1 MRERIRGAGNPTEMR
16 YRQDSGTDGLSEK
29 GKCYRVATALGDIY
43 IHAVGGTPV
52 RIGFRPPEPDADVL
66 LAKDEPPPA
75 VRDLMRALIH
85 VLEGKE
91 ADREVVDGLLSS
103 TRFSRFQR
111 HVYRAVLSIPRGS
124 TLSYRQVAELA
135 GSPGAA
141 RAVGNA
147 MRRNPFPVII
157 PCHRVIRSDGSP
169 GGYSG
174 PAGMKERL
182 LALEGVLESRKG
194 VPGTPCA
201 RGSSGDMPCRPSA
214 RER

>member
-1 MRERIRGAGNPTEMR
+1 MRTGGP
-16 YRQDSGTDGLSEK
+16 SEEK
-29 GKCYRVATALGDIY
+29 SYYRVATVLGDIY
-43 IHAVGGTPV
+43 IHAVGESPV
-52 RIGFRPPEPDADVL
+52 RIGFLPPDPDIAL
-66 LAKDEPPPA
+66 GKGEPPPA
-75 VRDLMRALIH
+75 VRNLMRALIH

-91 ADREVVDGLLSS
+91 ADREVVEGLLSS
-103 TRFSRFQR
+103 TRFSPFQR
-111 HVYRAVLSIPRGS
+111 RVYRAVLSIPRGS
-124 TLSYRQVAELA
+124 TLSYRRVAELA

-147 MRRNPFPVII
+147 VRRNPFPVII

-182 LALEGVLESRKG
+182 LGLEGCRNPGIK
-194 VPGTPCA
+194 VPGTPCP
-201 RGSSGDMPCRPSA
+201 RGWREDIHCRPSA